1 MIPIILNGSGT
12 PTGPT
17 LRELRN
23 RLADELGFYHAT
35 TVTTEASSSE
45 ASRVV
50 IADEVRDDETGFDFL
65 GQWVYARDGA
75 QAGVQ
80 RRIISQPGVGY
91 QGARS
96 VLLLSRP
103 FAASL
108 DAGTAIEITAP
119 LPSKRH
125 AAIKGLNDLIN
136 EGLARIWVEV
146 RIALTGNGTYEYDL
160 SAYPWLTRA
169 SQTRGIYDD
178 RWTATGIPELL
189 SPYTYDIA
197 TNGINR
203 TLQTQVAYTTADTF
217 HLAAI
222 VRADRLV
229 FDGSSWSYVTTPG
242 LLNDTYQAAV
252 PEEWAV
258 AFAMVKSLQYLTR
271 LTMQSRQLDKDEKA
285 ATLADIMDRRRI
297 WAAAAASIKRNE
309 MPKPLHGKAEE
320 LTWTYYPPRWT
331 A

>member
-12 PTGPT
+12 ATGPT
-17 LRELRN
+17 LLELRN

-80 RRIISQPGVGY
+80 QRIISQPGVGY

-146 RIALTGNGTYEYDL
+146 RISLTGNGTYQYALDD
-160 SAYPWLTRA
+160 YPWLTRKA
-169 SQTRGIYDD
+169 QTRGIYDQ
-178 RWTATGIPELL
+178 RWTDTSVPAML
-189 SPYTYDIA
+189 SPFPYDIV

-203 TLQTQVAYTTADTF
+203 TLQTDVSYTTADTF
-217 HLAAI
+217 YLAAI

-229 FDGSSWSYVTTPG
+229 FDGSAWSYVTTPG

-258 AFAMVKSLQYLTR
+258 AFAMVKALQYLTR
-271 LTMQSRQLDKDEKA
+271 LTMASRSLDKDEKA
-285 ATLADIMDRRRI
+285 ATLADIMDRRRT
-297 WAAAAASIKRNE
+297 WATAAAAIKRAE
-309 MPKPLHGKAEE
+309 FPKPLHEQAEPMVE
-320 LTWTYYPPRWT
+320 AVYERVWQ
-331 A
+331 